1 MEEVPDQAVIDINS
15 VLPVEV
21 LEVVFLLLPRRALL
35 AVLLVCRRW
44 RAVAE
49 SPSLW
54 AASRLKVTTE
64 NLDDVP
70 EVLSSRRWRALS
82 CLSLREVSDALLASV
97 ARHPALQRL
106 EMNYLDLS
114 PADPG
119 LLATAVAGRQ
129 AVDMR
134 SCRLT
139 GDQAITIF
147 TAISEGVRLRSL
159 EIGPQNDMSMVD
171 PTTLAVAVNSL
182 ERAEMRGTNLTREQ
196 VTAILRQ
203 AATLTRLTFLDL
215 RGNWAGGRVD
225 RQMALD
231 AGRNVRGQILLERVV

>member
-1 MEEVPDQAVIDINS
+1 M
-15 VLPVEV
+15 EV

-119 LLATAVAGRQ
+119 LLATAVAGRK
-129 AVDMR
+129 
-134 SCRLT
+134 
-139 GDQAITIF
+139 
-147 TAISEGVRLRSL
+147 
-159 EIGPQNDMSMVD
+159 
-171 PTTLAVAVNSL
+171 AVAMWIVFNIY
-182 ERAEMRGTNLTREQ
+182 NN
-196 VTAILRQ
+196 IIK
-203 AATLTRLTFLDL
+203 
-215 RGNWAGGRVD
+215 GGSK
-225 RQMALD
+225 
-231 AGRNVRGQILLERVV
+231 